1 MVTVIASIISRKVAS
16 AQVESRRI
24 VGRGY
29 RYLKKFF
36 TLYIL
41 WLSRFLLKFS
51 RGSLTLGFNNYAAI
65 DGTGAQIQ
73 RLMSVRA
80 LAIYLNCGYQHFPI
94 INVSVHPL
102 DPFQNPSEVDEYLRE
117 LNRAFNFETN
127 VEFKV
132 YGKEYNFKS
141 IRPLE
146 LLRIVLRVAFLG
158 EVSFLKLLEPYPVSD
173 SSPEILRRMGTF
185 TESFYDSESYVKAPI
200 YDVVIHYRQGVG
212 GFVLYPG
219 QKIPRQ
225 LPLQYFGNILTELL
239 QVESS
244 RKLDVCI
251 LTDSPPVDMEFRPPR
266 SQVENWDGTPNFENG
281 SMFIEGMSFDSI
293 QNMSGL
299 DLRVVVGGN
308 PIDAIAIMAKARN
321 LLISRSSLSYV
332 AGVLNREGRIYYPRY
347 FWHPPFKGW
356 NVRP

>member
-1 MVTVIASIISRKVAS
+1 MVNVITSIISRIETSVLLDF
-16 AQVESRRI
+16 RRF
-24 VGRGY
+24 VGSGY
-29 RYLKKFF
+29 RYLEKFL

-41 WLSRFLLKFS
+41 WVSRFLLKFS
-51 RGSLTLGFNNYAAI
+51 RGSLTLGFNNQAAI

-80 LAIYLNCGYQHFPI
+80 LAVYLNCGYQHFPI
-94 INVSVHPL
+94 VNVSVHPL
-102 DPFQNPSEVDEYLRE
+102 DPFQNPRELDEYMRE

-132 YGKEYNFKS
+132 YSKEYNFKS

-146 LLRIVLRVAFLG
+146 LLRIVVRVALLG

-173 SSPEILRRMGTF
+173 SSPKILKRMGTF
-185 TESFYDSESYVKAPI
+185 TESFYESESYAKAPI

-225 LPLQYFGNILTELL
+225 LPLQYFKNILNELL
-239 QVESS
+239 RAE
-244 RKLDVCI
+244 RNRTFDVCI
-251 LTDSPPVDMEFRPPR
+251 LTDSPPANMEFRPPR
-266 SQVENWDGTPNFENG
+266 SQVENWEGTPNFDNG
-281 SMFIEGMSFDSI
+281 TMFIKGMGFESI
-293 QNMSGL
+293 QSMSGL
-299 DLRVVVGGN
+299 DFRVIVGGN
-308 PIDAIAIMAKARN
+308 PIDAIAIMSKARN

-332 AGVLNREGRIYYPRY
+332 AGVLNREGRIYYPRN
-347 FWHPPFKGW
+347 FWHPPLDGW